1 MLLHDRWCSP
11 NSGHLTYPT
20 IIMVYKSNNKKYCPQ
35 TLLLRYHWSDQIKS
49 IFFHLA
55 DKACRPLV
63 L

>member
-20 IIMVYKSNNKKYCPQ
+20 IILVYKSNNKKYCPQ

-49 IFFHLA
+49 IFLT
-55 DKACRPLV
+55 
-63 L
+63 